1 LIPGEQNMTT
11 TSRKARVE
19 LNASKGNEEALA
31 PGKRTHKPAPKQ
43 NKAAAAKSSDSTAS
57 VKSSPSVPENEKPP
71 RPVRRAKVAS
81 ESAQGN
87 KASKSDKAAANT
99 AMAPKKTE
107 LRRDSYSIPE
117 SEHKQL
123 VSLKKRCIDQG
134 TPIKK
139 SYLLRAGIQVLA
151 LMDDDE
157 LLAAI
162 KRVK

>member
-11 TSRKARVE
+11 TSRKARVN
-19 LNASKGNEEALA
+19 LNASKGDEEAVG
-31 PGKRTHKPAPKQ
+31 PRKRTSDTAARQ
-43 NKAAAAKSSDSTAS
+43 NKAAAVKSSVSTAS
-57 VKSSPSVPENEKPP
+57 VKSRQSVPENEKPP

-81 ESAQGN
+81 ELAKGN
-87 KASKSDKAAANT
+87 KADKAAANT

-117 SEHKQL
+117 SEHKKL
-123 VSLKKRCIDQG
+123 VALKKRCIDQG

-139 SYLLRAGIQVLA
+139 SYLLRAGIQVLT
-151 LMDDDE
+151 LMDDDQ

-162 KRVK
+162 ERVK

>member
-1 LIPGEQNMTT
+1 MAT
-11 TSRKARVE
+11 TSRKARVN
-19 LNASKGNEEALA
+19 LNASKGDEETRA
-31 PGKRTHKPAPKQ
+31 PRKRTPHPAPRP
-43 NKAAAAKSSDSTAS
+43 NKAAAVKSSESTAS
-57 VKSSPSVPENEKPP
+57 VKSRQSVPENEKLP

-99 AMAPKKTE
+99 AIAPKKTE

-139 SYLLRAGIQVLA
+139 SYLLRAGIQLLA